1 MSKPIK
7 FLLIEDNMTDIKIT
21 ELIFKKAK
29 INNSLSV
36 VKTGEEALKYLK
48 NQDQYINDE
57 QYPAPDVILMD
68 IKMPGIDGFDT
79 TEHIRKLD
87 NYKNIPIIILTTSVR
102 PDDVNKSFEIGA
114 NDYIP
119 KPITVEN
126 LMSSLSKLGFTMTI
140 FKRGETA

>member
-1 MSKPIK
+1 M
-7 FLLIEDNMTDIKIT
+7 
-21 ELIFKKAK
+21 
-29 INNSLSV
+29 
-36 VKTGEEALKYLK
+36 KYLK
-48 NQDQYINDE
+48 NQDQYIDDE